1 MPNTLDA
8 SSSTDIGIFALFKGP
23 PGAGKTVGALSF
35 PNTYVFDFDHK
46 MPAIA
51 RKHFPKKSIDY
62 DVYPDI
68 DTVAS
73 KHTDWISNLYPC
85 PYETLIYDSITS
97 LVRLIMNSIAAIKGE
112 STPQM
117 LRTMKS
123 TRSGSKMVEL
133 LGYDYYN
140 AEVRFIDWI
149 LSAAKILYS
158 RPGNPKNIIFI
169 GHIVE
174 TRSKPNITTGLVT
187 VTRSIMTLGNK
198 APAMIPGEFDEVY
211 MFGTKEI
218 GGASAQDPESKI
230 HHYMTTVTAG
240 EDDAKTAFNLARET
254 DFTDGSLYNKL
265 IAQIT
270 GAEMMV

>member
-8 SSSTDIGIFALFKGP
+8 SSSKDIGIFALFKGP
-23 PGAGKTVGALSF
+23 SGAGKTVAALSF
-35 PNTYVFDFDHK
+35 PNPYVFDFDHK

-62 DVYPDI
+62 DVYTDI
-68 DTVAS
+68 DTVAN
-73 KHTDWISNLYPC
+73 KLTDWINTGNC
-85 PYETLIYDSITS
+85 TYETLVFDSITA

-117 LRTMKS
+117 LKTMKS
-123 TRSGSKMVEL
+123 TRGGSKMVEL
-133 LGYDYYN
+133 LGFDYYN

-158 RPGNPKNIIFI
+158 KQGNPKHIIFI

-174 TRSKPNITTGLVT
+174 IRSKPNITTGLVT
-187 VTRSIMTLGNK
+187 ITRSIMTLGNK